1 MKGESEGDLKKQG
14 GEEGEG
20 GRLESGGGRIGVWGC
35 NALSGKWENVAVMTQ
50 IGCGV
55 VVTWDGPR
63 LAER

>member
-14 GEEGEG
+14 KQGGEEGV
-20 GRLESGGGRIGVWGC
+20 ESDGGRIGVWGC
-35 NALSGKWENVAVMTQ
+35 NALSGQWENVVVMTQ

-55 VVTWDGPR
+55 AVTWDGLC

>member
-14 GEEGEG
+14 KQGGEG
-20 GRLESGGGRIGVWGC
+20 GVESDGGRIGVWGC
-35 NALSGKWENVAVMTQ
+35 NALSGRWENVVVMTQ

-55 VVTWDGPR
+55 AVTWDGLC